1 MQYAWL
7 IWSLFFL
14 LIWIIL
20 YLSGNPSLREKP
32 AFRKEM
38 LSISFGTMLLGF
50 TEPLF
55 VPEYWNPPTLFDLA
69 QLTGFDIESLIF
81 TFAIGGT
88 GSVLYRVIYKKN
100 IMKMEINEMKSSRHQ
115 LHIYILFLPVPI
127 FIVLAIFTQL
137 NHIYCGVIAMFAGAL

>member
-7 IWSLFFL
+7 TWSLFFL

-20 YLSGNPSLREKP
+20 YLSNA

-38 LSISFGTMLLGF
+38 LSVSLGTMLLGF

-55 VPEYWNPPTLFDLA
+55 VPQYWNPPTLFDLA
-69 QLTGFDIESLIF
+69 RLTGFDIESLIF

-88 GSVLYRVIYKKN
+88 VSVLYRVIYKKN
-100 IMKMEINEMKSSRHQ
+100 ITKMEIAEMKHNFTNPNFSYAR
-115 LHIYILFLPVPI
+115 HIY
-127 FIVLAIFTQL
+127 
-137 NHIYCGVIAMFAGAL
+137 